1 MFEWLNQIDTQFF
14 LSLNGAASPFFDR
27 FFAFF
32 TSKETWYPL
41 YILLLLLIVRKYK
54 MQSIWVILFFIILIV
69 LSDQL
74 SGLVKDL
81 VERLRPTHEPSL
93 AGQVH
98 NPTKSGGKYGFVSSH
113 AANSFALAVLT
124 GFVSQRKRLWGV
136 MLLWALITSYSRI
149 YVGVHYPFDVFFG
162 AILGVLIAW
171 GVYWLL
177 KIFDE
182 HFQRKRIVVAGRWK
196 AEHANMLIVALV
208 FIVATL
214 LVVSKLGPK
223 YF

>member
-41 YILLLLLIVRKYK
+41 YILLMFLIVRKYK
-54 MQSIWVILFFIILIV
+54 MQSLWVILFFIVLIV
-69 LSDQL
+69 LSDQI
-74 SGLVKDL
+74 SGLIKDL
-81 VERLRPTHEPSL
+81 VGRLRPTHEPL
-93 AGQVH
+93 LEGLVH
-98 NPTKSGGKYGFVSSH
+98 NPTKSGGYYSFLSSH
-113 AANSFALAVLT
+113 ATNSFALAVLT
-124 GFVSQRKRLWGV
+124 GFVSQRKRLWIAF
-136 MLLWALITSYSRI
+136 LLWAAVTSYSRV
-149 YVGVHYPFDVFFG
+149 YVGVHYPFDIICG

-171 GVYWLL
+171 GVYRLL

-182 HFQRKRIVVAGRWK
+182 HFQRKRIEVAGRWK
-196 AEHANMLIVALV
+196 AKHANMLIVALL
-208 FIVATL
+208 FIVSTL
-214 LVVSKLGPK
+214 LIVSKLGPK